1 MRQNVLYG
9 YIRIGNSR
17 SLFQKL
23 SWFLNKF
30 SPEFAIY
37 LNKDMFKIDTEIIV
51 LVQFL
56 SSLTVSQKGQI
67 GKRPGQTI

>member
-1 MRQNVLYG
+1 MMRQNVLYG

-37 LNKDMFKIDTEIIV
+37 LNKDMFKIDKVGNKKVFCIPSKSMAY
-51 LVQFL
+51 L
-56 SSLTVSQKGQI
+56 SSI
-67 GKRPGQTI
+67 